1 MSGLAMGL
9 RMHLQAPVAIQL
21 PMASWLKAQPAAAA
35 AVSCAC
41 WGVGACRR
49 PRPMATAACRPATE
63 LRVNDTLFFQENY
76 SSFQGF
82 SPGRLQDFPVDRGDL
97 QDKDWS
103 NRGTR
108 RIDEREA
115 EKEQHRQLA
124 HLLCLF

>member
-1 MSGLAMGL
+1 
-9 RMHLQAPVAIQL
+9 
-21 PMASWLKAQPAAAA
+21 MASW
-35 AVSCAC
+35 STSF
-41 WGVGACRR
+41 RYSIH
-49 PRPMATAACRPATE
+49 
-63 LRVNDTLFFQENY
+63 TLYTMPGKILCTPHNESHINRGYKDALDFHKNY

-82 SPGRLQDFPVDRGDL
+82 SPGRLQDFLVDRGDL

>member
-1 MSGLAMGL
+1 MDGD
-9 RMHLQAPVAIQL
+9 
-21 PMASWLKAQPAAAA
+21 
-35 AVSCAC
+35 
-41 WGVGACRR
+41 GA
-49 PRPMATAACRPATE
+49 E
-63 LRVNDTLFFQENY
+63 HVLRVNDTLFSQENY

-82 SPGRLQDFPVDRGDL
+82 SPGRLQDFLVDRGDL